1 MLRELL
7 SMRVSSQVARTSAL
21 APAVVSM
28 LTSLA
33 RAETEAIRVEYQGVE
48 GCPSSSEFLRQVSR
62 RTSSA
67 RIATESES
75 ARTFV
80 IVIERAPAGLVGSLV
95 IRETNGT
102 TVARKVTGSSCQDV
116 AGVLALATALA
127 IDPNAALAPDG
138 LEAPEDAPE
147 VRDPEPPVRAPEP
160 VMAKPPKAAVT
171 QEEEPFWYGMA
182 LGPSLMGLVAPRV
195 SVGGSLAVR
204 AYRVDR
210 APLSSFG
217 ITVSFLKA
225 LDSRLGSAIISHQF
239 VFARPEACLISLGA
253 HDGLA
258 VMPCVGAELGTVKA
272 SGSNLAVEET
282 RTRFWATADG
292 ILRLYLVP
300 ADAWFAEL
308 DLSLLVPITR
318 YSFIVRDP
326 ITQVHA
332 VPAIAGAASGLL
344 GFRF

>member
-7 SMRVSSQVARTSAL
+7 SMRVSFQVARTSAL
-21 APAVVSM
+21 AAAVVSM

-48 GCPSSSEFLRQVSR
+48 ECPSSSEFLRQVSR

-102 TVARKVTGSSCQDV
+102 TVARKVTGSSCHDV

-138 LEAPEDAPE
+138 LEAPDDAPE
-147 VRDPEPPVRAPEP
+147 RDPQPPVRAPEP
-160 VMAKPPKAAVT
+160 VMAPPPKVAVT
-171 QEEEPFWYGMA
+171 QEEGPFWYGMA

-239 VFARPEACLISLGA
+239 VFARPEACLTSVGA
-253 HDGLA
+253 HGELA
-258 VMPCVGAELGTVKA
+258 FMPCVGAELGTVKA
-272 SGSNLAVEET
+272 SGSNLAVEES

-300 ADAWFAEL
+300 SDAWFVEL

-326 ITQVHA
+326 ITEVHA
-332 VPAIAGAASGLL
+332 VPAIAGAGSGLL